1 MNIHSPHPTPAP
13 STVSFPPFPHPESS
27 ALPASPALPSLF
39 SPPPT
44 SVSLRVL
51 CGRSR
56 TLATLATF
64 VANLAVFAAIVATF
78 AATWRWQTQQ
88 TRLKSGPESRR
99 HQIRIEKRQKRQ
111 CSPRWSTLAC
121 VTANRRDVWLGN
133 LVVLIDGW
141 ACSVALIGP
150 SVWLFRTPYR
160 LFHIAEFAYLAT
172 ASLSGM
178 SRPFR
183 LALANLCAQWAR
195 ASPDFYSTCL
205 YVAFGNDRLG

>member
-13 STVSFPPFPHPESS
+13 STVSFPPFPPFPPFPHPESS

-78 AATWRWQTQQ
+78 AAIVAVFAAHRQWQIQQ

-111 CSPRWSTLAC
+111 CSPRWSTLPSA
-121 VTANRRDVWLGN
+121 AAAPRRISRLHSPLG
-133 LVVLIDGW
+133 V
-141 ACSVALIGP
+141 
-150 SVWLFRTPYR
+150 
-160 LFHIAEFAYLAT
+160 
-172 ASLSGM
+172 
-178 SRPFR
+178 
-183 LALANLCAQWAR
+183 
-195 ASPDFYSTCL
+195 
-205 YVAFGNDRLG
+205 